1 LVVLSCFSLASSQY
15 SVSDW
20 TLPGFAQWQTD
31 LRNHARN
38 EGRPHE
44 LRNYAGDD
52 GTSQG
57 LSNHIR
63 NEGRP
68 HELKNYVLDESR
80 KSNLKNQ
87 AQLVLESRLMN
98 NYPMPKKTAY
108 DLKKPTYQ
116 KESVIQR
123 HGKGKLKIIEE
134 RGNKW
139 EKMIENLVKISNH
152 KKREIIHQKPEQ
164 SNLSKNL
171 RSKTGL
177 YTIIKQ
183 IIRNKLKKL
192 QEEAEVEKSP
202 VQLLL
207 EESSKEVNFLDNTV
221 GRSGSF
227 LDRLIETM
235 KNENVG
241 KTTEDIEEFRK
252 PKGLTTF
259 DNTNEEDNEILTGMQ
274 FFANAGLLR
283 KDQDTEI
290 EQNDFLI
297 EVSDFSTAED
307 DEPESFLEEE
317 LSAAQFETEELVD
330 EIAELLV
337 QLEGEQGAEDT
348 MMARSHNIIKSK
360 LGRFPKQMLLKD
372 RDFIDSVFFRF
383 AMMKMPLRTED
394 IGVAESFQIHK
405 VLHSNIAKASDQT
418 RSLLSELRKDTF
430 DEEEDADRAKAIDKS
445 RRELQKLL
453 KIIQ

>member
-1 LVVLSCFSLASSQY
+1 M
-15 SVSDW
+15 
-20 TLPGFAQWQTD
+20 
-31 LRNHARN
+31 
-38 EGRPHE
+38 
-44 LRNYAGDD
+44 
-52 GTSQG
+52 
-57 LSNHIR
+57 
-63 NEGRP
+63 
-68 HELKNYVLDESR
+68 DESR

-98 NYPMPKKTAY
+98 PMPKKTAY

-152 KKREIIHQKPEQ
+152 KKREIIQQNPEQ
-164 SNLSKNL
+164 SILSKNL

-177 YTIIKQ
+177 NTIIQQ
-183 IIRNKLKKL
+183 IIKNKLKKL

-235 KNENVG
+235 KNENVD
-241 KTTEDIEEFRK
+241 KNNDNIEENRK
-252 PKGLTTF
+252 QKGLTTF
-259 DNTNEEDNEILTGMQ
+259 DNTNEEDNEILSGLQ
-274 FFANAGLLR
+274 FFANAGLGR
-283 KDQDTEI
+283 KDLYI
-290 EQNDFLI
+290 EENYVLI
-297 EVSDFSTAED
+297 EVNKVASADD

-317 LSAAQFETEELVD
+317 LSAAEFETEELVN

-337 QLEGEQGAEDT
+337 QLEGVVKELL
-348 MMARSHNIIKSK
+348 IK
-360 LGRFPKQMLLKD
+360 
-372 RDFIDSVFFRF
+372 
-383 AMMKMPLRTED
+383 
-394 IGVAESFQIHK
+394 
-405 VLHSNIAKASDQT
+405 
-418 RSLLSELRKDTF
+418 
-430 DEEEDADRAKAIDKS
+430 
-445 RRELQKLL
+445 
-453 KIIQ
+453 IQD